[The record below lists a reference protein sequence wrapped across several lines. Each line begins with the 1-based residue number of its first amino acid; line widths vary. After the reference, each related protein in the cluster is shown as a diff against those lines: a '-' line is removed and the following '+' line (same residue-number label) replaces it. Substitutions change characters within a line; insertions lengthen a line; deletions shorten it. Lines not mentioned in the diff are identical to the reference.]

1 MEFTEKGIPLSLK
14 PAFQEYDIHQLDPE
28 RDAFTVIERT
38 LARGKRDEVRWLF
51 GLFGP
56 ERLMEWVQTYG
67 WRILPRRRL
76 SFWANYFDLSSLPQR
91 KNAWPH

>member
-14 PAFQEYDIHQLDPE
+14 PVFQEYDIHQLDPE

-51 GLFGP
+51 SCFDTAQLVAW
-56 ERLMEWVQTYG
+56 METYG
-67 WRILPRRRL
+67 WRALPRRRL
-76 SFWANYFDLSSLPQR
+76 AFWANYFQLHSLPER
-91 KNAWPH
+91 KNVWPH